1 MTAPSMAT
9 GKVRRAELQRV
20 RILAAAKQCF
30 IERGFHAASMA
41 NIAETAGMSPGLIY
55 RYVENKSAVVLAII
69 EEQLEKVRG
78 DIAALDADCD
88 LPERTIA
95 RVNQWR
101 DADPGIMNPALF
113 LEMSAEGTRDAS
125 IGAAIRVSDRQTRAE
140 VITWMCRPKAT
151 GGLGLDREAA
161 VVRALLMQCIMEGLA
176 VRTVR
181 EPDLDRN
188 EVDRVVRLFFDC
200 LLAPTR

>member
-69 EEQLEKVRG
+69 EEQLQKVRE
-78 DIAALDADCD
+78 DIAVLDSDCD
-88 LPERTIA
+88 LSERTIA

-101 DADPGIMNPALF
+101 DGDPGIMNPALF

-125 IGAAIRVSDRQTRAE
+125 IGAAIRASDRQTRAA
-140 VITWMCRPKAT
+140 VIAWMCRPKAT

-161 VVRALLMQCIMEGLA
+161 VARALLMQCIMEGLA

>member
-1 MTAPSMAT
+1 MTVPSMAA
-9 GKVRRAELQRV
+9 GKGRRAEVQRE

-41 NIAETAGMSPGLIY
+41 NIAEAAGMSPGLIY

-69 EEQLEKVRG
+69 EEQLEKVRE
-78 DIAALDADCD
+78 DIAALDVDCD
-88 LPERTIA
+88 LTERTIA

-113 LEMSAEGTRDAS
+113 LEMSAEASRDAS
-125 IGAAIRVSDRQTRAE
+125 IGNAIRASDRQTRAE
-140 VITWMCRPKAT
+140 VIAWMCRPKAT
-151 GGLGLDREAA
+151 GGLGLDAEAA
-161 VVRALLMQCIMEGLA
+161 AVRALLLQCVMEGLA
-176 VRTVR
+176 VRTLR
-181 EPDLDRN
+181 EPDLDRD
-188 EVDRVVRLFFDC
+188 EVERVVRLFFDC

>member
-1 MTAPSMAT
+1 MTAPSMAA
-9 GKVRRAELQRV
+9 GKGRRAELQRE

-78 DIAALDADCD
+78 DIAALDSDCD

-95 RVNQWR
+95 RVIQWR

-125 IGAAIRVSDRQTRAE
+125 IGAAIRVSDRQTRAA

-151 GGLGLDREAA
+151 GGLGMDREAA
-161 VVRALLMQCIMEGLA
+161 VARALLMQCIMEGLA

>member
-1 MTAPSMAT
+1 MTVPSMAA
-9 GKVRRAELQRV
+9 GKGRRAEVQRE
-20 RILAAAKQCF
+20 RILAAARQCF

-41 NIAETAGMSPGLIY
+41 NIAEAAGMSPGLIY

-69 EEQLEKVRG
+69 EEQLEKVRE
-78 DIAALDADCD
+78 DIAALGADCD
-88 LPERTIA
+88 LPARTIA

-101 DADPGIMNPALF
+101 DADPGIMNPVLF

-125 IGAAIRVSDRQTRAE
+125 IGAAIQASERRARAE
-140 VITWMCRPKAT
+140 VIAWMCRPKAT
-151 GGLGLDREAA
+151 GGLGLDAETAA
-161 VVRALLMQCIMEGLA
+161 VRALMMQCIMQGLA

-188 EVDRVVRLFFDC
+188 DVERVVRLFFDC
-200 LLAPTR
+200 LLAPAR

>member
-1 MTAPSMAT
+1 MTVPSMVAAK
-9 GKVRRAELQRV
+9 GRRAEVQRE

-41 NIAETAGMSPGLIY
+41 NIAEAAAMSPGLIY

-69 EEQLEKVRG
+69 EEQLEKVRE
-78 DIAALDADCD
+78 DIAALDSHCD
-88 LPERTIA
+88 LSERTIA

-101 DADPGIMNPALF
+101 GADPGIMNPALF

-125 IGAAIRVSDRQTRAE
+125 IGAAIQACDRRARAE
-140 VITWMCRPKAT
+140 VIAWMCRPKAT
-151 GGLGLDREAA
+151 GGLGLDAETAA
-161 VVRALLMQCIMEGLA
+161 VRALMMQCIMHGLA

-181 EPDLDRN
+181 EPDLDRTDV
-188 EVDRVVRLFFDC
+188 ERVVRLFFDF
-200 LLAPTR
+200 LLAPAR